1 MAIQP
6 TYKQVLVAESAAIVQ
21 DNYRDALVWE
31 ARRANPEFNI
41 EVLKAASYEEAIRA
55 AMEYSID
62 AYLIGA
68 PGQSK
73 NALEIV
79 LGLIS
84 LMTPKERIFLV
95 TGSHKVLEAAEKA
108 GILNLYSSS

>member
-1 MAIQP
+1 
-6 TYKQVLVAESAAIVQ
+6 
-21 DNYRDALVWE
+21 
-31 ARRANPEFNI
+31 
-41 EVLKAASYEEAIRA
+41 
-55 AMEYSID
+55 MEYSID

-108 GILNLYSSS
+108 GILNLYSSSTRYKESKDRGLVIQDIIGFLNSQR